1 MEEFYSMSN
10 KEITR
15 LEILQRLLQKKISQ
29 IQAGELLN
37 ISSRQIRRILK
48 NYHQGGVAGLIS
60 KKRGK
65 PSNNRIADTIKQY
78 AISLIKQ
85 HYVDFGPTLAAE
97 KLSEKH
103 ELKLS
108 VETVRM
114 LMVQA
119 NIWVSKAQR
128 SKRSYQPRYRRERF
142 GELIQID
149 GSSHQW
155 FEDRGSKCTLL
166 VYIDLHGAKHLPQKF
181 VAADLVAFLL
191 FEGVHQE

>member
-37 ISSRQIRRILK
+37 ISTRQIRRILR

-97 KLSEKH
+97 KLLEKH

-108 VETVRM
+108 VETIRM

-119 NIWVSKAQR
+119 NIWTSKTQR
-128 SKRSYQPRYRRERF
+128 SKRSYQPRYKEKGLESLF
-142 GELIQID
+142 KLMGLIIN
-149 GSSHQW
+149 GLRIEALS
-155 FEDRGSKCTLL
+155 
-166 VYIDLHGAKHLPQKF
+166 
-181 VAADLVAFLL
+181 
-191 FEGVHQE
+191 VH